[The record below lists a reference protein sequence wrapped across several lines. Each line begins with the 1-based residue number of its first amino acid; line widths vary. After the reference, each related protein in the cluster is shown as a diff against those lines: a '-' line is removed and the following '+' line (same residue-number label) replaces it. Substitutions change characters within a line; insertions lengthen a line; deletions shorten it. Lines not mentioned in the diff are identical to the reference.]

1 MKNYVLVITGWETNA
16 SGHKLTNEEVDIIE
30 TYKEENGADD
40 LSDVNYEL
48 EEILENYY
56 PFDTNMW
63 VIDKPAV
70 NDRLHFLLFESDN
83 MDKPILEFGYN
94 DLGDH
99 SNYEEDFE
107 SKILNGYPIKDKEEN
122 ILLWIEENKGWI
134 CDFTFESEEEP
145 KPSDFTVKEGFIE
158 TPDGDWDFID
168 EVYLKGEKLDMD
180 YNHQSTDGK
189 GLTVELWTLDDIRSW
204 GEE

>member
-30 TYKEENGADD
+30 TYKEENGVDN

-48 EEILENYY
+48 EETLENYQ

-70 NDRLHFLLFESDN
+70 NDILHFLLFESDN
-83 MDKPILEFGYN
+83 MEKPILEFGYN

-107 SKILNGYPIKDKEEN
+107 SKILNGHPIKDKEEN

-134 CDFTFESEEEP
+134 CDFAFESEEEP

-168 EVYLKGEKLDMD
+168 EVYLKGEKLDMN

-189 GLTVELWTLDDIRSW
+189 GLTVVLWTLNDVRSW
-204 GEE
+204 DEE

>member
-16 SGHKLTNEEVDIIE
+16 SGHKLTNDEVDIIE
-30 TYKEENGADD
+30 TYKEENGVDD
-40 LSDVNYEL
+40 LSEVNYEL

-63 VIDKPAV
+63 VIGKPAV

-83 MDKPILEFGYN
+83 MDKPILEFDYN

-99 SNYEEDFE
+99 SSYEEDFE

-122 ILLWIEENKGWI
+122 ILLWIEENKGWV

>member
-30 TYKEENGADD
+30 TYKEENGVDD

-56 PFDTNMW
+56 AFDTNMW

-99 SNYEEDFE
+99 SSYEEDFE

-122 ILLWIEENKGWI
+122 ILLWIEENKGWV

>member
-16 SGHKLTNEEVDIIE
+16 SGHKLTNEEVNIIE
-30 TYKEENGADD
+30 TYKEENGVDD

-63 VIDKPAV
+63 VIDKPTV

-83 MDKPILEFGYN
+83 MDKPILEFDYN

-107 SKILNGYPIKDKEEN
+107 SKILNGHPIKDKEEN
-122 ILLWIEENKGWI
+122 ILLWIEENKGWV
-134 CDFTFESEEEP
+134 CDFTFDSEEEP
-145 KPSDFTVKEGFIE
+145 KPSDFTVKEGFIV

-189 GLTVELWTLDDIRSW
+189 GLTVVLWTLNDVRSW
-204 GEE
+204 DEE

>member
-30 TYKEENGADD
+30 TYKEENGVDD

-63 VIDKPAV
+63 VIDKPVV

-99 SNYEEDFE
+99 SSYEEDFD

-122 ILLWIEENKGWI
+122 ILLWIEENKGWV

-189 GLTVELWTLDDIRSW
+189 GLTVELWTLNDVRSW
-204 GEE
+204 DEE

>member
-30 TYKEENGADD
+30 TYKEENGVDD
-40 LSDVNYEL
+40 LSEVNYEL

-99 SNYEEDFE
+99 SSYEEDFE
-107 SKILNGYPIKDKEEN
+107 SKILNGHPIKDKEEN
-122 ILLWIEENKGWI
+122 ILLWIEENKGWV

>member
-30 TYKEENGADD
+30 TYKEENGVDD

-107 SKILNGYPIKDKEEN
+107 SKILNGHPIKDKEEN
-122 ILLWIEENKGWI
+122 ILLWIEENKGWV

>member
-1 MKNYVLVITGWETNA
+1 
-16 SGHKLTNEEVDIIE
+16 
-30 TYKEENGADD
+30 
-40 LSDVNYEL
+40 
-48 EEILENYY
+48 
-56 PFDTNMW
+56 MW

-83 MDKPILEFGYN
+83 MEKPILEFGYN

-107 SKILNGYPIKDKEEN
+107 SKILNGHPIKDKEEN

-134 CDFTFESEEEP
+134 CDFAFDSEEEP
-145 KPSDFTVKEGFIE
+145 KPSDFTVKEGFII

-189 GLTVELWTLDDIRSW
+189 GLTVVLWTLNDVRSW
-204 GEE
+204 DEE

>member
-30 TYKEENGADD
+30 TYKEENGVDD
-40 LSDVNYEL
+40 LSEVNYEL

-63 VIDKPAV
+63 VIDKPVV

-122 ILLWIEENKGWI
+122 ILLWIEENKGWV

-204 GEE
+204 DEE

>member
-30 TYKEENGADD
+30 TYKEENGVND
-40 LSDVNYEL
+40 LSEVNYEL

-63 VIDKPAV
+63 VIDKPVV

-107 SKILNGYPIKDKEEN
+107 SKILNGHPIKDKEEN
-122 ILLWIEENKGWI
+122 ILLWIEENKGWV

-145 KPSDFTVKEGFIE
+145 KPSDFTVKEGFVE
-158 TPDGDWDFID
+158 TPEGDWDFID

-189 GLTVELWTLDDIRSW
+189 GLTVELWTLNDVRSW
-204 GEE
+204 DEE

>member
-30 TYKEENGADD
+30 TYKEENGVDD
-40 LSDVNYEL
+40 LSEVNYEL

-107 SKILNGYPIKDKEEN
+107 SKILNGHPIKDKEEN
-122 ILLWIEENKGWI
+122 ILLWIEENKGWV

>member
-1 MKNYVLVITGWETNA
+1 MKNYVLVIAGWETNA

-30 TYKEENGADD
+30 KYKEENGVDD

-48 EEILENYY
+48 EEIFENYY

-83 MDKPILEFGYN
+83 MDKPILDFGYD
-94 DLGDH
+94 DLSDH
-99 SNYEEDFE
+99 SNYEEDVE
-107 SKILNGYPIKDKEEN
+107 PKILNGYPIKDKEEN

-145 KPSDFTVKEGFIE
+145 KSSDFTVKEGFIE
-158 TPDGDWDFID
+158 TPNGDWDFID
-168 EVYLKGEKLDMD
+168 EVYFKGEKLDIG

-189 GLTVELWTLDDIRSW
+189 GFIVELWTLNDIRSW
-204 GEE
+204 DEE

>member
-30 TYKEENGADD
+30 TYKEENGVDD

-99 SNYEEDFE
+99 SSYEEDFE

-122 ILLWIEENKGWI
+122 ILLWIEENKGWV